1 MDEIRRSELITAGP
15 AEALA
20 GLLGVRPPDLLGG
33 DGLPLLWHWLY
44 LLERPAQ
51 AELGFDGHPLAGSV
65 PSPPGPGRRRMFAG
79 GRVHAL
85 APLRIGEP
93 ATRRSVV
100 RSTKETSGRFGSLTI
115 VTVAHEIA
123 QSGRIV
129 IAEEQD
135 IVYREAPTAA
145 VPAASTSDGEAVAQ
159 SDVDAKDDDWTVH
172 VDPVLLF
179 RFSALTYNGHRI
191 HYDRDYARDVELYP
205 GLVVHGPLQAI
216 AMVEAA
222 RRKDLKPTT
231 SSSPVEFAYRL
242 IAPLF
247 DHQGLVASARSDG
260 DEVHTG
266 IRDSQGRITASGTI
280 RAVG

>member
-1 MDEIRRSELITAGP
+1 
-15 AEALA
+15 
-20 GLLGVRPPDLLGG
+20 
-33 DGLPLLWHWLY
+33 
-44 LLERPAQ
+44 
-51 AELGFDGHPLAGSV
+51 
-65 PSPPGPGRRRMFAG
+65 MFAG